1 MTLTDGGAQVLP
13 HDPSDKQLVRRFQRG
28 DTNAFT
34 ALVRRHQD
42 RTLRLACV
50 WLDDAAGAEDVV
62 QEVFLRAWTGLH
74 RFRFSAAPATW
85 LFRMT
90 RNVCNEMNRR
100 RRRKG
105 ETAPAE
111 AGFHCGAERERQQQ
125 QTVVAVR
132 RLVAALPER
141 QRDVVLLRVFEELSV
156 GDTARVMGCRPGTVK
171 ATLHKAMRNLR
182 AAAEGSDIG

>member
-1 MTLTDGGAQVLP
+1 MP

-34 ALVRRHQD
+34 ALVQRHQD
-42 RTLRLACV
+42 RTLRLAYV
-50 WLDDAAGAEDVV
+50 WLDDSAGAEDVV

-105 ETAPAE
+105 ETAPGEVAYQP
-111 AGFHCGAERERQQQ
+111 GAEREQQQQ
-125 QTVVAVR
+125 QTIAAVR

-141 QRDVVLLRVFEELSV
+141 QRDAVLLRVFEELSV
-156 GDTARVMGCRPGTVK
+156 IETARVMGCRPGTVK
-171 ATLHKAMRNLR
+171 ATLHKALNNLR
-182 AAAEGSDIG
+182 AAARDSDVG